1 MKLAAHRKKVD
12 LSQGEGILNRIQLI
26 FFNFTKKSSMIKNY
40 RIVVP
45 EGRSQTQAWVDEF
58 YLVNGYHKSVG
69 RSGTKYIKSIKSS
82 IALSPKR
89 ISSELLLR
97 FDEKNGKTLILIEGS
112 FRSLTGHLT
121 STDQKYFDD
130 FIFFMDACMMT
141 GVIEKFNVPTL
152 DGIPKNEKNVK
163 LWLLALLVL
172 TLFPLL
178 FLTDSVSRFSVLF
191 IIGISL
197 FLVITQGR
205 RK

>member
-1 MKLAAHRKKVD
+1 
-12 LSQGEGILNRIQLI
+12 
-26 FFNFTKKSSMIKNY
+26 MIKNY

-45 EGRSQTQAWVDEF
+45 EGRSQTQVWVDEF
-58 YLVNGYHKSVG
+58 YEVNGYHKSVG

-97 FDEKNGKTLILIEGS
+97 FDEKKGKTLILIEGS

-121 STDQKYFDD
+121 SADQKYFDD
-130 FIFFMDACMMT
+130 FIFFMDACMLT
-141 GVIEKFNVPTL
+141 GVIEEFNVPTL
-152 DGIPKNEKNVK
+152 DGVPKNEKNVK